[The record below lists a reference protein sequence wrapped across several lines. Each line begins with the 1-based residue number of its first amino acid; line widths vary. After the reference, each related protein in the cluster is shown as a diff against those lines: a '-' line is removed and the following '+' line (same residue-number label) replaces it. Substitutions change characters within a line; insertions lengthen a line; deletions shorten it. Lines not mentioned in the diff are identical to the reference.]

1 MALVIVLIVF
11 TLVLATMSLGVYL
24 WWRKYGK
31 KLFNMFENTTKLQN
45 SGLKGQKL
53 PDLNELKDQMK
64 VFQQFFNKKH

>member
-31 KLFNMFENTTKLQN
+31 KLFSMFENVSKMQN
-45 SGLKGQKL
+45 PDLKNQKL
-53 PDLNELKDQMK
+53 PNLNDLRDQMK
-64 VFQQFFNKKH
+64 AFQQFFNKKG